1 MSNSQWVRWSSAW
14 ELSEEKL
21 PNGFWLAEFR
31 RPKGWRGRKQHG
43 FYVTTAPFSYQP
55 STMIEKSML
64 LDVDWDPMMSLCIR
78 YELLK
83 KYGAEHV
90 SSEDGSVRGA
100 GAEDSSDRG
109 SLD

>member
-31 RPKGWRGRKQHG
+31 RPEGWRGRKQHG
-43 FYVTTAPFSYQP
+43 FYVTIAPFSSQP
-55 STMIEKSML
+55 SMMIEKSML

-100 GAEDSSDRG
+100 GAETDAD
-109 SLD
+109 

>member
-1 MSNSQWVRWSSAW
+1 MQGDLHDINVDR
-14 ELSEEKL
+14 
-21 PNGFWLAEFR
+21 FWLAVFR
-31 RPKGWRGRKQHG
+31 RPEGWRGSKQHG
-43 FYVTTAPFSYQP
+43 FYVTTAPFSNQP
-55 STMIEKSML
+55 STMNEKSML

-100 GAEDSSDRG
+100 GAETDAD
-109 SLD
+109 

>member
-31 RPKGWRGRKQHG
+31 RPEGWRGRKQHG
-43 FYVTTAPFSYQP
+43 FYVTTAPFSNQP

-100 GAEDSSDRG
+100 GAETDAA
-109 SLD
+109 

>member
-31 RPKGWRGRKQHG
+31 RPESWRGRKQHG
-43 FYVTTAPFSYQP
+43 FYVTTAPFSDQP
-55 STMIEKSML
+55 FNRTVIEKSML
-64 LDVDWDPMMSLCIR
+64 FDVDWDPMMSLCIR

-90 SSEDGSVRGA
+90 SSKDGSVRGA
-100 GAEDSSDRG
+100 GAEADAD
-109 SLD
+109 